1 MRMSCVY
8 WREVNENEKQILNE
22 NELRVFGK
30 NGVNVENL
38 NVDAMNVGSGLM
50 NNNAR
55 MCVNNDMYVLD
66 ENRVVHRSSVQ
77 VIQADVHAAPP
88 SATGLRVSRG
98 LSSFDP
104 LIEALPAHCV
114 ATMTAA
120 TACTT
125 TTSMSLPNVRRRTDL
140 ST

>member
-38 NVDAMNVGSGLM
+38 NVDAMNVGNGLM

-55 MCVNNDMYVLD
+55 MCVNNDMHVLD
-66 ENRVVHRSSVQ
+66 ENRVLHRS
-77 VIQADVHAAPP
+77 
-88 SATGLRVSRG
+88 
-98 LSSFDP
+98 
-104 LIEALPAHCV
+104 
-114 ATMTAA
+114 
-120 TACTT
+120 
-125 TTSMSLPNVRRRTDL
+125 NVP
-140 ST
+140 